1 MELMKASLDKL
12 YRKVYATPGRRVP
25 EEVLREIAISVSYN
39 NPLEYSGT
47 LLMQSQTGHKAL
59 AILMSVLM
67 VFIVR

>member
-59 AILMSVLM
+59 AILMSMLM

>member
-39 NPLEYSGT
+39 NPWSTVEPC
-47 LLMQSQTGHKAL
+47 
-59 AILMSVLM
+59 
-67 VFIVR
+67 

>member
-59 AILMSVLM
+59 AILMSLLM